1 MASDALIRAMEQ
13 ADSLSADLGFRNGLR
28 AALDPTDEA
37 MAEVVSD
44 EVDGYMSRALAD
56 KIARAAIIAIRNHIT
71 GGTGDGWWDDLD
83 ARAEDARVDFYGIED
98 Q

>member
-1 MASDALIRAMEQ
+1 MASDALIRANKVLPKVPVAFIVEQ
-13 ADSLSADLGFRNGLR
+13 FR